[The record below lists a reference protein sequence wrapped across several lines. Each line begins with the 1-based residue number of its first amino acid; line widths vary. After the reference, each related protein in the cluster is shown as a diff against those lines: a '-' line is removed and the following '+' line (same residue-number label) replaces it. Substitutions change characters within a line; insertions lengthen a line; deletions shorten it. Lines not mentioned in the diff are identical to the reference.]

1 MSALS
6 VQVPFPVFQDRDGQP
21 LENGYVWIGVANLS
35 PQTNPIAV
43 YFDQALTQPAS
54 QPLRTINGYV
64 SNSGTPAQLYVD
76 AVNFSILVQDSK
88 GSMVYSFPDGT
99 GVSADAS
106 GITFTGFKGQ
116 VGFVSDLADNDGSDW
131 IGFEQSGTGVV
142 ARSAQDKMRDIF
154 SVKDFGAVGDGVAD
168 DTTAVIAAI
177 TAAVA
182 STPSTVVFPAGTYKC
197 TTVLGDFTASNLSL
211 VGEDATLDF
220 SSIAT
225 SPGVTMLSFS
235 GSIAAGVSLSSNATE
250 AQKTVSVVSSTF
262 AVGDF
267 VKIKSTSVW
276 DSGRTSSTYGEL
288 NFIQAI
294 PGASSV
300 TVAND
305 LMSTYTTAASATIAK
320 ITPVRNINIRGLKL
334 QGPTGNDNHK
344 GIVITN
350 GINCTIDGI
359 QSYDM
364 DATHVQ
370 FFDSTFCRVLN
381 SYFQESNSSGT
392 GYGTSF
398 SDASQDCS
406 AENNVYTDVR
416 HSLSTNN
423 SAAGGIT
430 RRILFANNIVTDSAP
445 ATSGSGGDAIDTH
458 AGAEDI
464 SIIGNIVNSSS
475 GSGINVE
482 CRSATICD
490 NVISFTQNN
499 GITFQN
505 YTDLVG
511 WVNISN
517 NTIRN
522 VMGNYCIVAVP
533 NTQSLSTCV
542 INGNDVDVSTSSGI
556 RARPATTYKFENL
569 SINGNSVRM
578 TGTSI
583 LGGIDTEGIR
593 SGTISG
599 NSVEAP
605 ATGIIAQDVTNL
617 AITGNSVRLTTSTVS
632 ATGYAVRI
640 AGSTA
645 SYGCVVSGN
654 TLYDDSAL
662 TASNAV
668 SFNANVTYSG
678 VFGNVG
684 SKFTGA
690 TVFSIGAGT
699 GNSAANNIIGL

>member
-6 VQVPFPVFQDRDGQP
+6 IQPPYITFQETDGQP
-21 LENGYVWIGVANLS
+21 LEDGYIWIGQANLD
-35 PQTNPIAV
+35 PQTNPINV
-43 YFDQALTQPAS
+43 YWDAALTLPAAQPI
-54 QPLRTINGYV
+54 RTLAGYPA
-64 SNSGTPAQLYVD
+64 NSGTPARLYVNSD
-76 AVNFSILVQDSK
+76 YSIRVMNK
-88 GSMVYSFPDGT
+88 NGSTVYSAPAATERFGDLIT
-99 GVSADAS
+99 AS
-106 GITFTGFKGQ
+106 TIAFTGFKGQ
-116 VGFVSDLADNDGSDW
+116 VGTVADLADDDGSDW

-505 YTDLVG
+505 YTDLTG
-511 WVNISN
+511 WANVSN
-517 NTIRN
+517 NTVRD
-522 VMGNYCIVAVP
+522 VLGNYCIVVVP
-533 NTQSLSTCV
+533 YTASFGTCV
-542 INGNDVDVSTSSGI
+542 INGNDVDLTTTSGI
-556 RARPATTYKFENL
+556 RARPATTFQFVNL
-569 SINGNSVRM
+569 TVNGNSVRM
-578 TGTSI
+578 TGTST
-583 LGGIDTEGIR
+583 LGGIDVEGVL
-593 SGTISG
+593 SGTICG

-605 ATGIIAQDVTNL
+605 SVGIIAQGSNNL
-617 AITGNSVRLTTSTVS
+617 SITGNSVRLVSTSGAS
-632 ATGYAVRI
+632 TGYGVRI
-640 AGSTA
+640 AT
-645 SYGCVVSGN
+645 SYGCVVNGN
-654 TLYDDSAL
+654 TLYDDSNL
-662 TASNAV
+662 TASNAT
-668 SFNANVTYSG
+668 SFATTVTYSG
-678 VFGNVG
+678 VFGNIG
-684 SKFTGA
+684 SKFTSG
-690 TVFSIGAGT
+690 TVFNISTGT
-699 GNSAANNIIGL
+699 GNAAANNITGL